1 MTKIPIFKAVPE
13 TTKTSVDPVDNERQ
27 KQKKTSFRGAI
38 GATIFYKNHRVRI
51 NLNAPSASL
60 KGLGGMS
67 FRDTE
72 GSEFSCFEARGSEV
86 S

>member
-1 MTKIPIFKAVPE
+1 MVSIYFKSSLWVKEFLKNSYRVKGAF
-13 TTKTSVDPVDNERQ
+13 KLWQ

-51 NLNAPSASL
+51 NLNATS
-60 KGLGGMS
+60 KDLGGMS

-72 GSEFSCFEARGSEV
+72 GSEFSCLEGV
-86 S
+86 

>member
-1 MTKIPIFKAVPE
+1 MI
-13 TTKTSVDPVDNERQ
+13 RRGL
-27 KQKKTSFRGAI
+27 SFRVSRPG
-38 GATIFYKNHRVRI
+38 
-51 NLNAPSASL
+51 
-60 KGLGGMS
+60 GLR

>member
-1 MTKIPIFKAVPE
+1 MKGAFKL
-13 TTKTSVDPVDNERQ
+13 RQ

-51 NLNAPSASL
+51 NLNAPSATS